1 VKGCNPGTE
10 GARRLVRRIASVFL
24 YTVSISFCLLSCSD
38 KRSRLIESAFRS
50 FNGKYAL
57 YVSKSE
63 FALYVYNR
71 DGRVVAAF
79 PVAYGLNPDRGS
91 KRYAGDNRTPEG
103 LYRIVE
109 ILSMDA
115 EKSSPAY
122 KKLEAMNRVY
132 FRARD
137 GHYRYGHPD
146 LDLGDNVYGSR
157 FFLLDYP
164 NEDDKRRYE
173 GALKG
178 GDIPRRK
185 GKYLSIGYGI
195 ALHGNN
201 DPTSI
206 GHLASSGCIRMYNDD
221 IVQLDRY
228 IQLGTPVIISK
239 D

>member
-1 VKGCNPGTE
+1 MKCSDGGRYE
-10 GARRLVRRIASVFL
+10 SHRFIRRSAPLFLCTVF
-24 YTVSISFCLLSCSD
+24 ISLLLSCSD
-38 KRSRLIESAFRS
+38 RRIGLVESAFQG
-50 FNGKYAL
+50 FNGKYTL

-63 FALYVYNR
+63 CTLYVYNR
-71 DGRVVAAF
+71 DGRVVAEYLI
-79 PVAYGLNPDRGS
+79 AYGLNPDRGT

-103 LYRIVE
+103 VYRIVE

-115 EKSSPAY
+115 DKSSPAY
-122 KKLEAMNRVY
+122 RKLKAMNRVY

-173 GALKG
+173 WALKR
-178 GDIPRRK
+178 GDIPRRN

-195 ALHGNN
+195 AIHGNN
-201 DPTSI
+201 DPASI

-221 IVQLDRY
+221 IVQLDSY